1 MRKVELVERVTMQ
14 TSLNRKEA
22 VGAVDAVFSSIIE
35 SLAMGDKVEL
45 RGFGSFRIRKKN
57 SRIGR
62 NPKSGQRVDI
72 PPKVVPFFRA
82 GKALRELVDNA
93 RRRTNNEP
101 NVNSLTLNNSF
112 TT

>member
-1 MRKVELVERVTMQ
+1 
-14 TSLNRKEA
+14 
-22 VGAVDAVFSSIIE
+22 
-35 SLAMGDKVEL
+35 
-45 RGFGSFRIRKKN
+45 
-57 SRIGR
+57 
-62 NPKSGQRVDI
+62 VDI

-112 TT
+112 TI

>member
-35 SLAMGDKVEL
+35 SLAVGEKVEL

-57 SRIGR
+57 ARIGR
-62 NPKSGQRVDI
+62 NPKIWTTSGYSAQGCSLFQGGESFKRVGGQCKKKNKQR
-72 PPKVVPFFRA
+72 A
-82 GKALRELVDNA
+82 
-93 RRRTNNEP
+93 
-101 NVNSLTLNNSF
+101 
-112 TT
+112 